1 MTRLQGEMPDWTNT
15 GIATIRDAVRLG
27 SMMDPPLP
35 PGTAKGFEVLRE
47 GYYVNADGPGWGSFL
62 ANRLDGRS
70 ARPRRALARTC
81 VMLCLLLSLP
91 PVHATE
97 TVNSLGE
104 LFEIAHESEPGY
116 RAAQANL
123 DASRARTRQAYGA
136 MLPQISLTANTNGNR
151 RRYDTL
157 DEVTRTM
164 HDRYHANTDQISLTQ
179 PLWRAANVATLHQA
193 QESADQAQYQ
203 LQDTEQQLYQ
213 KLAQA
218 WFDLMESRDG
228 VEFTAA
234 QRDALQAQWDIARRG
249 VELGSHGEP
258 QADDARAK
266 YEQAA
271 ADAASAELEH
281 ASKLAALEQWV
292 GAAEDLQQPYLDDS
306 IELPD
311 LVGDDM
317 DAWLKL
323 IDSHSPTLRAAVRAI
338 AAANDEI
345 EKQRAG
351 HKPTL
356 DVVASYGNNDQNVGN
371 FPGQSGYR
379 IRTFTVGLQLNVPI
393 YSGGTQSAK
402 VAEAIALRDKA
413 RDDMEAARRQA
424 ILNVKTAFLGWRA
437 GVAKSRAS
445 RTALASARQALAV
458 AEHGTSRGLKT
469 GADVLAARQ
478 EIAASRRDLRHARYQ
493 QLTSYI
499 KLKSTLGDLSIT
511 DIDELDHCF
520 VATREAAIARTDVPG
535 AATK

>member
-1 MTRLQGEMPDWTNT
+1 
-15 GIATIRDAVRLG
+15 
-27 SMMDPPLP
+27 MDPPLP

-47 GYYVNADGPGWGSFL
+47 GYYVNAERSLGGPPRL
-62 ANRLDGRS
+62 MRLDGYFKW
-70 ARPRRALARTC
+70 RRFGALR
-81 VMLCLLLSLP
+81 LWLLFLLLLVLVP
-91 PVHATE
+91 ARAAEPVT
-97 TVNSLGE
+97 SLGE
-104 LFEIAHESEPGY
+104 LFEIAHDSEPGF
-116 RAAQANL
+116 RAAKANL
-123 DASRARTRQAYGA
+123 DASRARTRQAHGA

-157 DEVTRTM
+157 DNVTHTM

-179 PLWRAANVATLHQA
+179 PLWRAANVAALHQA
-193 QESADQAQYQ
+193 EESTGQAEYQ
-203 LQDTEQQLYQ
+203 LKDTEQQLYQ
-213 KLAQA
+213 KLSQA

-228 VEFTAA
+228 MEFTAA

-281 ASKLAALEQWV
+281 ASKLAALEQWI
-292 GAAEDLQQPYLDDS
+292 GSADDLQQPYLDDG

-317 DAWLKL
+317 DAWLNL
-323 IDSHSPTLRAAVRAI
+323 VDSHSPALSAAVRAV
-338 AAANDEI
+338 AAANDEVD
-345 EKQRAG
+345 KQRAG

-371 FPGQSGYR
+371 FPGQAGYR
-379 IRTFTVGLQLNVPI
+379 IRTLTLGLQLNVPI

-413 RDDMEAARRQA
+413 NDDLEAARRQA
-424 ILNVKTAFLGWRA
+424 FLNVKTAFLAWRA
-437 GVAKSRAS
+437 GLTKAKAS
-445 RTALASARQALAV
+445 RTALASARRALSV
-458 AEHGTSRGLKT
+458 AERGTSRGLKT
-469 GADVLAARQ
+469 EADVLAAKQ

-499 KLKSTLGDLSIT
+499 KLKSTLGDLTIT

-520 VATREAAIARTDVPG
+520 VATREAAVAHVDALGVAKP
-535 AATK
+535 